1 MIFTIAA
8 SALAEPVA
16 YLDET
21 AFLDALGGL
30 GYTSVHEGFED
41 DATWGEV
48 RGLAQAAPAVS
59 SQGLTWTSNNL
70 TSNITTG
77 EGPAR
82 TGQYGFYSY
91 PHGSY
96 ANPDP
101 GTDCLVPGE
110 CGDGFRGRADG
121 AVQIAIGGW
130 IDTNTP
136 PAKLGL
142 FLGEYPDNPMDFGET
157 CDPPDSENCFSN
169 STIGTTP
176 KFFGVIDEAGFD
188 RFEFRELE
196 GKLEIG
202 GGDIKLIF
210 SDDFSFAFG
219 ESDHV
224 FRDGFEGQ

>member
-1 MIFTIAA
+1 MLCSIAMNA
-8 SALAEPVA
+8 QAQPVV
-16 YLDET
+16 YLNEA
-21 AFLDALGGL
+21 AFLDALAGL
-30 GYTSVHEGFED
+30 GYTPVHEGFED
-41 DATWGEV
+41 DTTWGDV
-48 RGLAQAAPAVS
+48 RGSAQAIPSVS

-77 EGPAR
+77 AGAAI
-82 TGQYGFYSY
+82 TGQYGFYSI

-96 ANPDP
+96 GNPDP
-101 GTDCLVPGE
+101 GTDCLIPGD
-110 CGDGFRGRADG
+110 CGDGFRGRADN
-121 AVQIAIGGW
+121 ALLYAIGGW
-130 IDTNTP
+130 VDTNTP

-157 CDPPDSENCFSN
+157 CDPPDSEDCFSN

-196 GKLEIG
+196 GKLEID

-219 ESDHV
+219 ESDRV
-224 FRDGFEGQ
+224 FRDGFESQ

>member
-1 MIFTIAA
+1 MIFAFTA
-8 SALAEPVA
+8 SALAEPVV

-21 AFLDALGGL
+21 AFLDALGGF

-48 RGLAQAAPAVS
+48 RGSAQAVQSVS

-77 EGPAR
+77 TGPAI
-82 TGQYGFYSY
+82 TGQYGFYSI

-110 CGDGFRGRADG
+110 CGDGFRGRADD
-121 AVQIAIGGW
+121 AVLIAIGGW

-136 PAKLGL
+136 YAKLGL

-157 CDPPDSENCFSN
+157 CDPPDSEDCFSN
-169 STIGTTP
+169 STIETTP

-196 GKLEIG
+196 GKLEID

-219 ESDHV
+219 ESDRV
-224 FRDGFEGQ
+224 FRDGFESQ